1 MAEDEDEDEDDTGN
15 ASLDIRCG
23 DEGRI
28 WFDLYLEGV
37 LAHSIGFTTEVAM
50 GLSDKLMG
58 ELEKAVAIQT
68 AQAGPFGHA

>member
-1 MAEDEDEDEDDTGN
+1 MAEDEDDAGN

-23 DEGRI
+23 DDGRI

-37 LAHSIGFTTEVAM
+37 RAHSIGFTAEVAM
-50 GLSDKLMG
+50 GLSDTLMA
-58 ELEKAVAIQT
+58 EIEEAVAIQT